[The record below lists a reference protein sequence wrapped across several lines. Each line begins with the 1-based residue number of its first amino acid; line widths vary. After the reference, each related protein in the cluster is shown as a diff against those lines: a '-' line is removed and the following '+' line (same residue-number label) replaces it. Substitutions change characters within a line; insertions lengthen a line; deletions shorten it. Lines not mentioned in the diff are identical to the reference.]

1 MMTELEAVY
10 RKGVLE
16 LKSLLPVKEGE
27 VVRVVV
33 MTDKEVSL
41 QDRVAVMHKVADAW
55 LAQQPAQAI
64 PSMPDYPPEEWV
76 RLDAELDKVLTE
88 IERKSARYTEEEV
101 AADVEEAV
109 KATRKQKRQRKK
121 NK

>member
-1 MMTELEAVY
+1 MVTELEAVY

-16 LKSLLPVKEGE
+16 LKSVLPVKDGE
-27 VVRVVV
+27 IVRVVV

-41 QDRVAVMHKVADAW
+41 QDRVAAMHKVAEVW

-64 PSMPDYPPEEWV
+64 PSAPDYPQEEWV

-88 IERKSARYTEEEV
+88 IEQKSARYSEEEI

-121 NK
+121 KK